1 MCPTTSVSAS
11 VLVRFLL
18 FSVGVNTGV
27 FIEFLIFLGQLFF
40 IGLLNS
46 PKLG

>member
-27 FIEFLIFLGQLFF
+27 FIEFLIFSKIVFYR
-40 IGLLNS
+40 IA
-46 PKLG
+46 